1 MAPISK
7 SDRQLLSAI
16 SSAADDESRQI
27 IINHLDKSAQRRL
40 MKHLKGLVL
49 QNRRM
54 YKLEGKE
61 KIALSRVLEPHK
73 RLLRKHLLL
82 SNDNSDDDDDDD
94 DDEKEKNRQKGGG
107 SSSSS
112 KNKRSRRR
120 RKKLIQR
127 GGWVFSTIVS
137 ALLPVVSSLIS
148 KAV

>member
-7 SDRQLLSAI
+7 SDRQLLAAI
-16 SSAADDESRQI
+16 SSAADDASRQI
-27 IINHLDKSAQRRL
+27 IINHLDKNAQRRL

-49 QNRRM
+49 QNRRV
-54 YKLEGKE
+54 YRLEGKE

-82 SNDNSDDDDDDD
+82 SNDNSDDDDEDDD
-94 DDEKEKNRQKGGG
+94 GKEKETEGQTGRG
-107 SSSSS
+107 SSNR
-112 KNKRSRRR
+112 NKRRRK

-148 KAV
+148 KAI

>member
-7 SDRQLLSAI
+7 SDRQLLAAI
-16 SSAADDESRQI
+16 SSAADDASRQI
-27 IINHLDKSAQRRL
+27 IINHLDKNAQRRL

-49 QNRRM
+49 QNRRV
-54 YKLEGKE
+54 YRLEGKE

-94 DDEKEKNRQKGGG
+94 GKEKETEGQTGRG
-107 SSSSS
+107 SSNR
-112 KNKRSRRR
+112 NKRRRK

-148 KAV
+148 KAI